1 MYPLASVQRAGGRIN
16 GASDYFVTSMNPLL
30 AMEVGITRQDPYT
43 NGGPILNE
51 SERVDLATMI
61 EAYTI
66 NGAYTMK
73 LEDKQGSI
81 EVGKRADLVVLN
93 RNLFEIDA
101 YEISDAYVTMT
112 IFDGQTLYQRTE

>member
-1 MYPLASVQRAGGRIN
+1 
-16 GASDYFVTSMNPLL
+16 
-30 AMEVGITRQDPYT
+30 
-43 NGGPILNE
+43 
-51 SERVDLATMI
+51 MI

-81 EVGKRADLVVLN
+81 EVGKRADFVVLD
-93 RNLFEIDA
+93 RNLFDIDS

-112 IFDGQTLYQRTE
+112 IFDGRTVYTRTE

>member
-1 MYPLASVQRAGGRIN
+1 
-16 GASDYFVTSMNPLL
+16 
-30 AMEVGITRQDPYT
+30 
-43 NGGPILNE
+43 
-51 SERVDLATMI
+51 MI

-73 LEDKQGSI
+73 LDHKQGSV

-93 RNLFEIDA
+93 RNLFDIDP